1 MKKRML
7 TSAVAMLT
15 AASMLAACGATGSES
30 AAETGSDT
38 SSAATSEESTGEEA
52 AATGEFEP
60 MTIAYATNATDEVFA
75 TMKDAFDN
83 VIGPALN
90 IEFTY
95 SEAISDTGALT
106 TFIENSYAAGADAVI
121 TNLSSS
127 IDQAA
132 GVCEDLGLYFVG
144 ISSADAVENADLP
157 HYLSVA
163 GASAEGYGE
172 SYASV
177 IKDVIGDDG
186 EEHGILILSGAAAYG
201 ATSFIEGTAGSLRAL
216 EDVYGLTYT
225 EDINTLATTATQ
237 IDAENDKGIK
247 ITIFPGMADL
257 ATNVSPLLQTGEY
270 DVVVGTT
277 NIYDSLG
284 VAVNE
289 VEEALDMDI
298 KFITRATFNDAISA
312 AFNGTDSQGSP
323 IIDGMVCNGTYENV
337 SAVIM
342 LRNAFDGN
350 VDNMRDSDGTCSRVP
365 GMIPLA
371 ISSVEDYNTLSSA
384 DMPYSFV
391 STEDMIA
398 LCGADVTW
406 QDIDEFGAGLTTE
419 NIVAKFGA

>member
-1 MKKRML
+1 MKAKRTL
-7 TSAVAMLT
+7 TSAIAMLT
-15 AASMLAACGATGSES
+15 ALSMLAGCSGGASSS
-30 AAETGSDT
+30 AAESTD
-38 SSAATSEESTGEEA
+38 AAAEST
-52 AATGEFEP
+52 ATAEGAETSTEFEP
-60 MTIAYATNATDEVFA
+60 MTIAYATNATDEVFS
-75 TMKDAFDN
+75 TMRNAFDT

-144 ISSADAVENADLP
+144 ISSSDAVDNADLP
-157 HYLSVA
+157 HYVSVA

-177 IKDVIGDDG
+177 INSIVNDG
-186 EEHGILILSGAAAYG
+186 EEHGVLILSGAAAYG

-216 EDVYGLTYT
+216 QDVYGLTYT

-247 ITIFPGMADL
+247 ITIYPGMEDL
-257 ATNVSPLLQTGEY
+257 ATNVSPLLQTGNY
-270 DVVVGTT
+270 DVLVGTT

-289 VEEALDMDI
+289 VEEALGMDI
-298 KFITRATFNDAISA
+298 KFITRATFNDAINS
-312 AFNGTDSQGSP
+312 AFNSTDSQGSP
-323 IIDGMVCNGTYENV
+323 VIDGMVCNGTYENV
-337 SAVIM
+337 AAVVM
-342 LRNAFDGN
+342 LRNAFDGY
-350 VDNMRDSDGTCSRVP
+350 VDNMRDEDGTCSRVT

-371 ISSVEDYNTLSSA
+371 ITSTEDYNTLSS
-384 DMPYSFV
+384 DEMPYSFV
-391 STEDMIA
+391 STEDLLS
-398 LCGADVTW
+398 LCGPDVTW
-406 QDIDEFGAGLTTE
+406 QDINDFGASLTTE